1 MRYIMNIYELPKKRD
16 CSVLKVPNTVNAKT
30 CEIRLPVKLKPTFP
44 SSGHARVIYV
54 AMMAMS
60 RHKKRGKVVLK
71 IMLYYVIG
79 LSE

>member
-1 MRYIMNIYELPKKRD
+1 MRYIMNIYKLPNKRD
-16 CSVLKVPNTVNAKT
+16 SSVLKVPNTVNAKT

-60 RHKKRGKVVLK
+60 RHKNEEKS
-71 IMLYYVIG
+71 Y
-79 LSE
+79 